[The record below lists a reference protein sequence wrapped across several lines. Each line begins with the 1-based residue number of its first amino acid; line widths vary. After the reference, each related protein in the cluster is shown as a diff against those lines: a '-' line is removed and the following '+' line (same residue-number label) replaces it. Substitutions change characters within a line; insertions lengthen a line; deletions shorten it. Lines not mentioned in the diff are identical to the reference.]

1 VAQSHL
7 AFGKSEK
14 SLMRGIILE
23 RFLSA
28 PDDDISWIKQ
38 FDGLN
43 EDKAAKIVGESIKWW
58 D

>member
-1 VAQSHL
+1 
-7 AFGKSEK
+7 
-14 SLMRGIILE
+14 MRGIILE

-38 FDGLN
+38 FVGLS

>member
-1 VAQSHL
+1 
-7 AFGKSEK
+7 
-14 SLMRGIILE
+14 MRGIILE

-38 FDGLN
+38 FDGLS